1 MVLTSCTQ
9 SDNMSY
15 CQATYFNSTEELL
28 NYFAGQ
34 PDDDKV
40 KVLFEPVFPEYFT
53 VNEIML
59 SGNNIYYYFDAAP
72 ESSENA
78 SEISVGWNYTGSG
91 TMGLQAFVENNPD
104 YVKRYSDYDDVYF
117 SPWSEDSGIMLYW
130 VQEDCFFEASVPS
143 EIGEDMIARIV
154 MEPYIFRAL

>member
-1 MVLTSCTQ
+1 MTSCTQ

-34 PDDDKV
+34 PDDEDKV

-59 SGNNIYYYFDAAP
+59 SGNNIYYYLEVTS

-91 TMGLQAFVENNPD
+91 TMGLQAFVENNPE

-130 VQEDCFFEASVPS
+130 VQEDCFFQASVPS
-143 EIGEDMIARIV
+143 EIGEDMIDQIV
-154 MEPYIFRAL
+154 TEPYIFRAV